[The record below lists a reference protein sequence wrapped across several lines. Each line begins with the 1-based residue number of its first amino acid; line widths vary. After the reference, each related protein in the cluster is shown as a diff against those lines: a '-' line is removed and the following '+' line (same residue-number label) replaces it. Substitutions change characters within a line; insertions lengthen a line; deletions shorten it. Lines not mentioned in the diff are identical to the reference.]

1 MTQDLYICEC
11 VSVLGWG
18 SLSVCIWGSRS
29 FVCIAFIC
37 LCESGNMH
45 ILSYVC
51 LEFCGVY
58 IYDVCIPVCL
68 CMLVNLGVADAP
80 KVVCLNCES
89 VPVNLGI
96 SEL

>member
-1 MTQDLYICEC
+1 
-11 VSVLGWG
+11 
-18 SLSVCIWGSRS
+18 
-29 FVCIAFIC
+29 
-37 LCESGNMH
+37 MH
-45 ILSYVC
+45 ILSYGC